1 VRDVAVVSFAQSP
14 CVAAN
19 RRDDMADIL
28 LPVIRDAVR
37 RAGIER
43 DEIDFF
49 ASGSHDFYEGR
60 TFAYIESLDAVGAW
74 PPISESHVEMDAAW
88 AFHEAWAWLQ
98 LGEGDIALVYGIGRG
113 SLAADL
119 DQVLPA
125 QLDPYYL
132 APLRPHRDAIAGL
145 QARALLEAGGT
156 SEQQMA
162 EVVARCLADARSNP
176 NAQKSGVFEVADLM
190 AAPYVASPLRE
201 HDVAPVGDAAA
212 VVVLAA
218 GDTARRLAGRPAWV
232 RAVDHRMDTHY
243 PGFRDL
249 LTAPS
254 ARTAGARAGE
264 QAGFAAHDVDV
275 AELHVQ
281 HSHQEAILR
290 TALGLGDDV
299 SVNPSGG
306 PLTGNPV
313 TATGLIR
320 IGEAARRIHQGSAGR
335 ALAHATNGPA
345 LQQNLVCL
353 MSADAS

>member
-14 CVAAN
+14 CLAAN

-28 LPVIRDAVR
+28 LPVIRDAVQ
-37 RAGIER
+37 RAGIAR

-98 LGEGDIALVYGIGRG
+98 LGEGEIALVYGIGRG
-113 SLAADL
+113 SLPSDL
-119 DQVLPA
+119 DQVMPA

-145 QARALLEAGGT
+145 QARALVDAGGA
-156 SEQQMA
+156 SERAMA
-162 EVVARCLADARSNP
+162 EVVARSLADATANPHAQRSG
-176 NAQKSGVFEVADLM
+176 AFEVAELM
-190 AAPYVASPLRE
+190 AAPNVASPLRV

-218 GDTARRLAGRPAWV
+218 GDTARRLAERPAWV

-249 LTAPS
+249 VAVPS
-254 ARTAGARAGE
+254 ARLAGARAGE
-264 QAGFAAHDVDV
+264 LAGFAAYDVDV

-281 HSHQEAILR
+281 YSHQELLLR
-290 TALGLGDDV
+290 DALGLADDAR
-299 SVNPSGG
+299 VNPSGG
-306 PLTGNPV
+306 PLAGNPV

-320 IGEAARRIHQGSAGR
+320 IGEAASRIHEGSAGR

-345 LQQNLVCL
+345 LPQNLVCL
-353 MSADAS
+353 MSGDER